1 MQMVHPVY
9 TQAFPRHEVLIQE
22 PGMSEDARSEFL
34 RFFTR
39 ENSRTLV
46 GFAVLGGIFG
56 EGIDLMGDR
65 LSGAAIVG
73 VGMPGIT
80 PEREVIREHFD
91 LADTT
96 GFNYAYL
103 YPGMI
108 RVLQAAG
115 RVIRSEND
123 QGAVLLI
130 DPRYARPQYSE
141 LFPSEWRVRALRD
154 ADATARHL
162 RSFWKGTGQVWG
174 E

>member
-1 MQMVHPVY
+1 
-9 TQAFPRHEVLIQE
+9 
-22 PGMSEDARSEFL
+22 EDARSEFL
-34 RFFTR
+34 SCFAR

-46 GFAVLGGIFG
+46 GFAVMGGIFG

-73 VGMPGIT
+73 VGLPGIT
-80 PEREVIREHFD
+80 PEREIIREHFD
-91 LADTT
+91 QDDTA
-96 GFNYAYL
+96 GFDFAYL

-130 DPRYARPQYSE
+130 DPRYSRPQYCE
-141 LFPSEWRVRALRD
+141 LFPAEWQVFPLRD
-154 ADATARHL
+154 PHEIVRHL
-162 RSFWKGTGQVWG
+162 RSFWQGKG
-174 E
+174 